1 MVCCTVYG
9 IARILECDSFQWVC
23 NVTQTSQ
30 FFRSCKLF
38 SHKKNY
44 CSLLFIKLVS
54 EWAIL
59 FSLKKWQRVGS
70 LLESSVCINDKI
82 FQNYYIFK
90 SDRSFIKRSSYFF
103 KEHVQTVWIE
113 WLVNT
118 ETNLVFLKY
127 CNFSVY
133 PFIHLLYLILTYE
146 NFRPTPT
153 YVKNLLTHSKVL

>member
-1 MVCCTVYG
+1 MRLLLLSLLFLLKRLRNRNWNIVHMVCCTVYG
-9 IARILECDSFQWVC
+9 MARILECDSFQWVC

-54 EWAIL
+54 EWTIL

-103 KEHVQTVWIE
+103 KEHVHCLDWVTCKHW
-113 WLVNT
+113 N
-118 ETNLVFLKY
+118 K
-127 CNFSVY
+127 FS
-133 PFIHLLYLILTYE
+133 FSE
-146 NFRPTPT
+146 
-153 YVKNLLTHSKVL
+153 VL